1 MLVPESFTVTNV
13 ATESARRL
21 LDLWQRTAEINEID
35 IVRLRQC
42 FKQGDSLSVLE
53 AFDYLVESKHRLNE
67 PIGEQIKQLHPFIL
81 ERNKSNWKEI
91 LNPSAATGNT
101 ESQAFRIANVI
112 FNIIIIELR
121 GLIRSQFI
129 SGNIPNSGVILYFST
144 GLHYCYILS
153 YSIDNNGPEV
163 ELVDRIHSPTGL
175 LELRTV
181 NQLENPFSRNVAK
194 EFLTSGHKTVLQKG
208 TLTHVDRR
216 VDAGVF
222 GPTIDTLILAEI
234 AADYVSTADVTS
246 ALEIGSG
253 SGHAVSVV
261 ASHAGEQ
268 LNRIA
273 FVDTDMRAIECTQ
286 RNLLA
291 NIEQMDVLRIDD
303 IDVTGAVGRYTELL
317 FNGEFDLMI
326 CNPPYIALPP
336 SEIARSS
343 RRLFTDSV
351 AGEDLLKQVLAL
363 APDRLTKKGRLL
375 LMTSSASL
383 SMREF
388 NPPNDWKVV
397 QAHSDVEV
405 PFDVE
410 AVLSDEDWTAHL
422 VQENAIVRKGD
433 SFWHQLKPI
442 WLQRSE
448 HDG

>member
-1 MLVPESFTVTNV
+1 MVTNA

-21 LDLWQRTAEINEID
+21 LELWEGTAENDEID
-35 IVRLRQC
+35 IVHLRQC

-53 AFDYLVESKHRLNE
+53 AFDFLVESKRRLNE
-67 PIGEQIKQLHPFIL
+67 SISQQVTQLHPFIL
-81 ERNKSNWKEI
+81 ERTKANWTAI
-91 LNPSAATGNT
+91 LNPSAGIGRT
-101 ESQAFRIANVI
+101 ESPAFRIANVI
-112 FNIIIIELR
+112 FNIIVIELR
-121 GLIRSQFI
+121 GLIRSHFF
-129 SGNIPNSGVILYFST
+129 SGNIPSSGVILYFST
-144 GLHYCYILS
+144 GLHYCYIIS
-153 YSIDNNGPEV
+153 YSIDNNGPEI
-163 ELVDRIHSPTGL
+163 ELVDRIPSPTGL

-216 VDAGVF
+216 VDVGVF

-234 AADYVSTADVTS
+234 AADYLSTTPVTS
-246 ALEIGSG
+246 ALEIGAG
-253 SGHAVSVV
+253 SGHTISVV
-261 ASHAGEQ
+261 ASHAGEH

-273 FVDTDMRAIECTQ
+273 FVDIDVRAVECTQ

-291 NIEQMDVLRIDD
+291 NIEQKDVLRIDD

-317 FNGEFDLMI
+317 FSGEFDLMI

-336 SEIARSS
+336 SRTARPN

-351 AGEDLLKQVLAL
+351 AGEDLLKHVLAL

-388 NPPNDWKVV
+388 NPPNDWRVE
-397 QAHSDVEV
+397 QAHKDVEV

-422 VQENAIVRKGD
+422 VQEGAIVRKGD

-442 WLQRSE
+442 WFQRSE
-448 HDG
+448 HNG